1 MIIKLLSITAT
12 QLIFF
17 YFLDKFSKKFNLLD
31 YPDSRKIHGKPTSY
45 LGGIGIL
52 ATYFILVYLTI
63 SQNNFIHN
71 VIIYGS
77 LLAFLG
83 FIDDKI
89 SITPSKKLVAQ
100 TILIFFYIYQN
111 SLYLNDIGT
120 FQYIGKIG
128 LGNFNIIFTLMCC
141 LLLINSF
148 NYSDG
153 IDGLAI
159 LNYIFIIS
167 IYIFLSHNN
176 NLYDIRDF
184 LILLIVPAIIF
195 LIFNFGYKKIKF
207 FLGDSGSNLLGFI
220 ISFVSIGMYTKY
232 NFHPIL
238 IMWPLSFLV
247 YEFLSTNILRIINN
261 KNIVG
266 PGHDHLHYELRLIYK
281 LNIVNINI
289 LILLFSAITTMIGY
303 IAYYKLNEFISLI
316 FYILFFSLFLYFRIK
331 LNYQIKKINKN

>member
-1 MIIKLLSITAT
+1 MAIQLLTIAVI

-17 YFLDKFSKKFNLLD
+17 YFLDKFSKKFNFLD
-31 YPDSRKIHGKPTSY
+31 YPDSRKIHDKPTSY

-52 ATYFILVYLTI
+52 ATYFILVFLTI

-71 VIIYGS
+71 IIIYGS
-77 LLAFLG
+77 LVAFIGLV
-83 FIDDKI
+83 DDKI
-89 SITPSKKLVAQ
+89 SITPVKKLVAQ
-100 TILIFFYIYQN
+100 TILILFFIYKN

-120 FQYIGKIG
+120 FQYIGKVG
-128 LGNFNIIFTLMCC
+128 LGNFNIIFTLLCC

-167 IYIFLSHNN
+167 IYIFLSHYN

-195 LIFNFGYKKIKF
+195 LKLNFGYKKIKF

-247 YEFLSTNILRIINN
+247 YEFLSTNFLRIINK
-261 KNIVG
+261 KNIVS
-266 PGHDHLHYELRLIYK
+266 PGHDHLHYELKLIYK
-281 LNIVNINI
+281 LNRVNINI
-289 LILLFSAITTMIGY
+289 LIFLYSTIVTLIGY
-303 IAYYKLNEFISLI
+303 FTYYKFNEFISLL
-316 FYILFFSLFLYFRIK
+316 FYILFFFLFLYFRIK
-331 LNYQIKKINKN
+331 LNYQIKKLI

>member
-1 MIIKLLSITAT
+1 MIVKLLTITVI

-31 YPDSRKIHGKPTSY
+31 YPNSRKIHSKPTSY

-52 ATYFILVYLTI
+52 ATYFILVFLTI

-71 VIIYGS
+71 IIIYSS
-77 LLAFLG
+77 LVAFLG
-83 FIDDKI
+83 FVDDKI
-89 SITPSKKLVAQ
+89 SITPIKKLAAQ
-100 TILIFFYIYQN
+100 TILIFFFIYQN

-167 IYIFLSHNN
+167 VYIFLSHNK

-195 LIFNFGYKKIKF
+195 LIFNFGYKKFKF

-220 ISFVSIGMYTKY
+220 ISFVSIGMYTKH

-266 PGHDHLHYELRLIYK
+266 AGHDHLHYELELIYK

-289 LILLFSAITTMIGY
+289 LILLFSVITTMIGY
-303 IAYYKLNEFISLI
+303 IAYYKFNEFISLF

-331 LNYQIKKINKN
+331 LNYQIKKN